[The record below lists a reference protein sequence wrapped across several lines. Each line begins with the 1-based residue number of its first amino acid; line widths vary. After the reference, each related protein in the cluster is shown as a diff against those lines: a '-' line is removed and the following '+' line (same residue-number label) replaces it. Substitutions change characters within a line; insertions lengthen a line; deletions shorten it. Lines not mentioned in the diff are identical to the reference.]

1 MRLARRGY
9 RPRMAPVDLNILRN
23 IGIIAHIDA
32 GKTTLSER
40 ILYYTKKE
48 HRMGTVDEGT
58 AKMDYLE
65 EEQQRGITITAA
77 ATTCYWKGH
86 QVNLIDTP
94 GHVDFTAEV
103 ERSLSVLD
111 GAVGVFCGVAGV
123 QAQSETVWKQAER
136 HHVPRIA
143 FVNKLDRTGA
153 DPARAVKSIRERLGA
168 NAVPV
173 QLPIG
178 VERDFRGV
186 VDLLRNVALVWT
198 DDLGDAYAEQPV
210 PKELEEDVELARA
223 ELVEAVA
230 NVDEELSVA
239 FLEGRPIGTDELR
252 VAIRRAVVAR
262 RLVPVLYGA
271 ALRNRGVQP
280 VLDAVIDWLPSPLDV
295 GSIEAPRIDEK
306 GGRGGKE
313 VFKPTREE
321 DLLALAFKT
330 IHDSHG
336 DLTFLRVYSGVL
348 KSNQSV
354 YNSREQKAERA
365 GRLYR
370 MHADERE
377 PVEEAGAGEIVGALG
392 MRFTKTGDTICPK
405 QRAVQLEGM
414 QFPDTVMSLSIE
426 PKTSADRDA
435 LNDALQFVARDDPTF
450 RYRIDEETGQ
460 AIVSGMGELHL
471 EIVSN
476 RLQRDYHVPIRTGKP
491 RVAYRQTAAKAAV
504 GEATFER
511 VFAGRPQF
519 GRIKL
524 RVEPREAIVPTVKL
538 SLRNDR
544 VPRNFWYAVESA
556 AQAAVKSG
564 LDLGYP
570 IVRVHVEVEDG
581 EVREGETTE
590 AALAAATNE
599 AFQDAMA
606 KAGALLLEPI
616 MRFEIETPA
625 EFMGNVTGDMNTR
638 RGHVHEVDAHSEP
651 VKITGTVPL
660 AQTFGYS
667 TALRSMSQGRA
678 SFVMEPADYQ
688 PVPEEIAR
696 ELAF

>member
-1 MRLARRGY
+1 
-9 RPRMAPVDLNILRN
+9 MAVDLKVLRN

-86 QVNLIDTP
+86 QINLIDTP

-123 QAQSETVWKQAER
+123 QAQSETVWRQAER

-153 DPARAVKSIRERLGA
+153 DWERAVRSIRERLGA

-178 VERDFRGV
+178 RERDFTGV
-186 VDLLRNVALVWT
+186 VDLLRMVALMWT
-198 DDLGDAYAEQPV
+198 DELGDAFAEQPI
-210 PKELEEDVELARA
+210 PSELKDDAELARG
-223 ELVEAVA
+223 ELVEKVA
-230 NVDEELSVA
+230 DVDETLA
-239 FLEGRPIGTDELR
+239 LPFLEGKAVSAEDLSA
-252 VAIRRAVVAR
+252 AIRRAVVAR
-262 RLVPVLYGA
+262 RFVPVLFGA

-280 VLDAVIDWLPSPLDV
+280 VLDAIVAWLPSPLDV
-295 GSIEAPRIDEK
+295 GAMELEKHDEK
-306 GGRGGKE
+306 GEKAGKAGKE
-313 VFKPTREE
+313 VFQPRPDE

-330 IHDSHG
+330 IHDEHG
-336 DLTFLRVYSGVL
+336 DLTFLRVYSGTL
-348 KSNQSV
+348 KTNQSI
-354 YNSREQKAERA
+354 YNVREQKAERA

-377 PVEEAGAGEIVGALG
+377 PVEEAGPGEIVGAIGL
-392 MRFTKTGDTICPK
+392 RFTKTGDTIAPK
-405 QRAVQLEGM
+405 NRAVPIEGM
-414 QFPDTVMSLSIE
+414 LFPETVMSLSIE
-426 PKTSADRDA
+426 PKSSADRDA
-435 LNDALQFVARDDPTF
+435 LYDALMFVARDDPTF
-450 RYRIDEETGQ
+450 RYRIDDETGQ

-471 EIVSN
+471 EIVGN
-476 RLQRDYHVPIRTGKP
+476 RLQRDYHVPIRMGKP
-491 RVAYRQTAAKAAV
+491 RVAYRQTAAAAAT
-504 GEATFER
+504 GSATFER
-511 VFAGRPQF
+511 VFGGRQQF
-519 GRIKL
+519 GQIAL
-524 RVEPREAIVPTVKL
+524 RVEPRDAIAPTVKL
-538 SLRNDR
+538 SLKHDR
-544 VPRNFWYAVESA
+544 VPRQFWYAVEQAASA
-556 AQAAVKSG
+556 ALKSG

-570 IVRVHVEVEDG
+570 IVRLHLEVTDG
-581 EVREGETTE
+581 AVREGETTE

-599 AFQDAMA
+599 AFQAAM
-606 KAGALLLEPI
+606 KQAGTLLLEPI

-638 RGHVHEVDAHSEP
+638 RGQVHEVDSHADP

-660 AQTFGYS
+660 AETFGYS

-678 SFVMEPADYQ
+678 SFVLEPADYQ
-688 PVPEEIAR
+688 PVPPEIAR
-696 ELAF
+696 NLTF